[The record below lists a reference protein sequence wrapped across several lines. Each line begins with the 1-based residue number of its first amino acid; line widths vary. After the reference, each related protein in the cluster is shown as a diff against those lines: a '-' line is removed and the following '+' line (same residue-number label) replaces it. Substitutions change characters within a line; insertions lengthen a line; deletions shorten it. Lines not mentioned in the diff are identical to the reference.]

1 MIRMRATSRFEER
14 GMRRRAAEGSI
25 RSLEHA
31 GAALRLT
38 ARRSIRRSR
47 KASPPGQPPHT
58 RRGQL
63 KRAVRYVVEKE
74 RGRVLIG
81 PAYTVVGRSAAAHEF
96 GGRYKRQVYPKRP
109 LMGPALLKIRS
120 RLPRMWADSIKA

>member
-1 MIRMRATSRFEER
+1 MIRMKATSRFEAR
-14 GMRRRAAEGSI
+14 GLRRRVSEGSI

-38 ARRSIRRSR
+38 ARRSIRRAA

-74 RGRVLIG
+74 RERVLIG
-81 PAYTVVGRSAAAHEF
+81 PAYSVVGRSAAAHEF
-96 GGRYKRQVYPKRP
+96 GGRYKRQTYPKRP
-109 LMGPALLKIRS
+109 LMGPALMKIKS
-120 RLPRMWADSIKA
+120 QLPRMWANSVKA

>member
-1 MIRMRATSRFEER
+1 
-14 GMRRRAAEGSI
+14 MRRRAAEGSI

-63 KRAVRYVVEKE
+63 KRALRYAVEKE
-74 RGRVLIG
+74 RERVLIG
-81 PAYTVVGRSAAAHEF
+81 PTYTVVGRSAAAHEF

-109 LMGPALLKIRS
+109 LMGPALMKMKD
-120 RLPRMWADSIKA
+120 RLPRMWAGSIK